1 MTRHLIT
8 AVIFLAFSTLAQG
21 GTLYRWVDQQG
32 QVHYSDTPP
41 PPSAKQ
47 VEKKR
52 LKGAPSEDTSQL
64 PYATQMAAKNFP
76 VTLYT
81 TDCGEACSN
90 ARNLLAK
97 RGIPFSE
104 KNAQQPD
111 GQDELQKLLGG
122 QLEVPVLK
130 VGNNVVRGYE
140 ESQWQSALDIA
151 GYPKSAGAAPP
162 PPAAKPE
169 PPTSAPQPPSE
180 AGEESP
186 PETQAESPSE
196 PQAEAPPEVQ
206 ADRPPLRRRP
216 YPAPR

>member
-1 MTRHLIT
+1 MTRFLIT
-8 AVIFLAFSTLAQG
+8 AVIFLAFSALAQG
-21 GTLYRWVDQQG
+21 GNLYRWVDQQG

-52 LKGAPSEDTSQL
+52 IKGVPSEDTTQL

-76 VTLYT
+76 VILYT
-81 TDCGEACSN
+81 TDCGDACSN

-111 GQDELQKLLGG
+111 GQDELLKLLGG

-130 VGNNVVRGYE
+130 VGSNLVRGYE

-151 GYPKSAGAAPP
+151 GYPRNAGAAPP

-169 PPTSAPQPPSE
+169 PPKAAPQPAGDAGQELAPEAQQEPPS
-180 AGEESP
+180 
-186 PETQAESPSE
+186 
-196 PQAEAPPEVQ
+196 EVQ
-206 ADRPPLRRRP
+206 AEPPPVRRGP
-216 YPAPR
+216 YPVPQ